1 MLYVKYCI
9 SFCVTLTLKRSQ
21 NLQFEKA
28 GLFDSNLEF
37 EDDNIIFE
45 ICFFLYFLK
54 QCEGRTSRVWN
65 ASSKPFSTLATF
77 FPLKVSLL
85 TASFRI

>member
-1 MLYVKYCI
+1 MESKIY
-9 SFCVTLTLKRSQ
+9 SLK
-21 NLQFEKA
+21 KA

-37 EDDNIIFE
+37 EGDNIIFE
-45 ICFFLYFLK
+45 VCFFLYFLK
-54 QCEGRTSRVWN
+54 QCKERTSRVWN

-77 FPLKVSLL
+77 FPLKESLL